1 MSCSEEAGNYTDGE
15 FLLKRHETIQA
26 GNKGAGAQVHSK
38 LRCQTIPYVS
48 FSTRLNQAK
57 KRADKNCR
65 LFKKREIYILF
76 T

>member
-38 LRCQTIPYVS
+38 LRC
-48 FSTRLNQAK
+48 
-57 KRADKNCR
+57 RADKNCR